1 MVAAWLLVVLYPASI
16 FGTSAS
22 ERVSARLE
30 RPRNVA
36 HCAVG
41 RMGRPAS
48 VIKRGEFVNF
58 ELTANDLMILVA
70 QTSVCA
76 LLVWVFPERRTQ
88 IKPAQTEV
96 RATHCRHENY
106 CIGALKLAGSG
117 DSGGNIVTLTRES
130 PGFTGTTGPPGQPIS
145 RVR

>member
-1 MVAAWLLVVLYPASI
+1 VVAAWLLVVLYPASI

-48 VIKRGEFVNF
+48 AIKRGEFVNF

-96 RATHCRHENY
+96 CAT
-106 CIGALKLAGSG
+106 K
-117 DSGGNIVTLTRES
+117 TRS
-130 PGFTGTTGPPGQPIS
+130 ASKRDTSHQTDT
-145 RVR
+145 